1 MTPIIE
7 PDDDAPVG
15 RVLSRREVLGLLA
28 GLGGVALLAACDP
41 AQPGAA
47 QPTSAAATSA
57 TSGAATQ
64 TAPAQAVATASG
76 TPLNAVVFLG
86 GAR

>member
-28 GLGGVALLAACDP
+28 GLGGVTLLAACDP
-41 AQPGAA
+41 SQPGAA
-47 QPTSAAATSA
+47 QPTSAAATS
-57 TSGAATQ
+57 GAATQ
-64 TAPAQAVATASG
+64 TAPAQAAATASG

>member
-47 QPTSAAATSA
+47 QPTSAAATS
-57 TSGAATQ
+57 GAATQ

>member
-15 RVLSRREVLGLLA
+15 RVLSRREVLSL
-28 GLGGVALLAACDP
+28 LGGVALLAACDP
-41 AQPGAA
+41 TQPGTA
-47 QPTSAAATSA
+47 QPTSATA

-64 TAPAQAVATASG
+64 TTPAQAVATASG